1 MYLLRYI
8 NYLINCFSDLSASF
22 PGLWEIAIEAQK
34 GPDGTACSLYDDFP
48 CWQQLNT
55 TEDVYDYM
63 KSNFDRHFANGTSPF
78 PVFGHLH
85 NLAGAANAFRKEG
98 RILNT
103 FFE

>member
-1 MYLLRYI
+1 MILLIKITYL
-8 NYLINCFSDLSASF
+8 SLSGSF

-34 GPDGTACSLYDDFP
+34 GPDGTACSLYDDLP

-55 TEDVYDYM
+55 TDGVYNYM

-85 NLAGAANAFRKEG
+85 NLAGAANAFRREG
-98 RILNT
+98 IS
-103 FFE
+103 